1 MLLQLED
8 VTSTMAVV
16 RANADTAY
24 SRVLTYITVSL
35 SLSTDAA
42 LLWVVVI
49 KNVRVCV
56 CVCDQ
61 MLKHHLLLLCLEA
74 VIFVVFVLWVL
85 RNVNA
90 SYSALQ
96 QDVARLAVA
105 SPVVGNTASSCHS
118 HSHSN
123 QPPPSHRDR
132 QTVAPVTE
140 SKVKKDY
147 TIIAPNLPV
156 FLWESSV
163 VGMI

>member
-1 MLLQLED
+1 M
-8 VTSTMAVV
+8 VAVV

-42 LLWVVVI
+42 LLWVEVI
-49 KNVRVCV
+49 KSTRV

-61 MLKHHLLLLCLEA
+61 MLEHHLLLLCLEA
-74 VIFVVFVLWVL
+74 VIFVVFVAWVW

-90 SYSALQ
+90 SCSALQ
-96 QDVARLAVA
+96 QDVARLTVA
-105 SPVVGNTASSCHS
+105 TPVVGSTAASPCHS

-123 QPPPSHRDR
+123 QPPPSDRDR